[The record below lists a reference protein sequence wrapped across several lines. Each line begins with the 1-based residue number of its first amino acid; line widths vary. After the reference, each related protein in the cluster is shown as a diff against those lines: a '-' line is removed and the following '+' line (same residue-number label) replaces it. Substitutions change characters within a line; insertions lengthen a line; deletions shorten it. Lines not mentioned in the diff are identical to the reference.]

1 LTKSDANINT
11 LAALVLTM
19 GCNLRDLAQ
28 PETLELNSLSGQRVG
43 VDAFLTAFQFLTTI
57 RDRSP
62 EGDGGPLKSSNG
74 KVVSHLMGFLN
85 RTTTLLAAGI
95 KPVFIFDG
103 KAPELKADEIAMR
116 KARREEARAIHQQ
129 ALDAGDF
136 ALAQKMAQ
144 RIISYTPEMV
154 EETKQ
159 LLDLLGVPWVDAKA
173 EGEGQGAVMASLG
186 QRDAVAT
193 QDWDALLYGT
203 PVMIRNM
210 MTAGNKSH
218 GRVVK
223 AQKIILDDLLSEHQL
238 TREQLID
245 LAIMIGTDFHP
256 GIKGIGPKTGM
267 KLIKQFGN
275 IETICEEKGK
285 EVPERLDEI
294 REIFHNHPSNA
305 VPNEELQLGQVDL
318 DGLKQFLQV
327 DRQFSQRRMDNAIDK
342 LKEAGLVRESGQTSL
357 FSF

>member
-1 LTKSDANINT
+1 
-11 LAALVLTM
+11 M

-28 PETLELNSLSGQRVG
+28 PETLELSSLSGQKIG

-103 KAPELKADEIAMR
+103 QAPELKADEIAMR
-116 KARREEARAIHQQ
+116 KARREEARAIHRQ

-144 RIISYTPEMV
+144 RFISYTPEMV

-173 EGEGQGAVMASLG
+173 EGEGQGAVMAALG
-186 QRDAVAT
+186 QLDAVAT

-203 PVMIRNM
+203 PVLIRNM

-223 AQKIILDDLLSEHQL
+223 AQKIILDDLLAEHDL
-238 TREQLID
+238 SREQLID

-256 GIKGIGPKTGM
+256 GIKGIGPKTGI
-267 KLIKQFGN
+267 KLIKQFGD
-275 IETICEEKGK
+275 IETICAEKGK
-285 EVPERLDEI
+285 DLPEKLGEI
-294 REIFHNHPSNA
+294 REIFRNHPSNE
-305 VPNEELQLGQVDL
+305 VPNEELQMGSVDL

-342 LKEAGLVRESGQTSL
+342 LKEAGLVRETGQTSL

>member
-1 LTKSDANINT
+1 
-11 LAALVLTM
+11 M
-19 GCNLRDLAQ
+19 GCNLRDLTQ
-28 PETLELNSLSGQRVG
+28 PETIELNSLSGQRIG

-103 KAPELKADEIAMR
+103 KAPELKADEIATR

-154 EETKQ
+154 AETKQ

-186 QRDAVAT
+186 QLDAVAT

-223 AQKIILDDLLSEHQL
+223 AQKIILDDLLSEHEL

-256 GIKGIGPKTGM
+256 GIRGIGPKTGI

-294 REIFHNHPSNA
+294 REIFHNHPSNE
-305 VPNEELQLGQVDL
+305 VPNEELQMGQVDL

>member
-1 LTKSDANINT
+1 
-11 LAALVLTM
+11 M

-28 PETLELNSLSGQRVG
+28 PETLELSTLTGQKIG

-95 KPVFIFDG
+95 KPVFVFDG

-129 ALDAGDF
+129 AIEAGDF

-154 EETKQ
+154 QETKQ

-173 EGEGQGAVMASLG
+173 EGEGQAAVMATLG
-186 QRDAVAT
+186 QLDAVAT
-193 QDWDALLYGT
+193 QDWDALLYGA
-203 PVMIRNM
+203 PVLIRNM

-218 GRVVK
+218 GRIVK
-223 AQKIILDDLLSEHQL
+223 AQKIILEDLLDEHQL
-238 TREQLID
+238 TRKQLID

-256 GIKGIGPKTGM
+256 GIKGIGPKTGI
-267 KLIKQFGN
+267 KLIKQFGD
-275 IETICEEKGK
+275 IETICQEKGK

-294 REIFHNHPSNA
+294 RAIFHNHPSNEVA
-305 VPNEELQLGQVDL
+305 SEKLQMGEVDVE
-318 DGLKQFLQV
+318 GLCQFLQV
-327 DRQFSQRRMDNAIDK
+327 ERQFSQRRMDNAMEK
-342 LKEAGLVRESGQTSL
+342 LKQAGLVRESGQTSL

>member
-1 LTKSDANINT
+1 MLRPVVNH
-11 LAALVLTM
+11 M

-28 PETLELNSLSGQRVG
+28 PENLELTSLSGQRIG
-43 VDAFLTAFQFLTTI
+43 VDAFLTAYQFLTTI

-85 RTTTLLAAGI
+85 RTTSLLAAGI

-103 KAPELKADEIAMR
+103 KAPELKADELAIR
-116 KARREEARAIHQQ
+116 KARRDEARKTHQE

-159 LLDLLGVPWVDAKA
+159 LLDLLGVPWVAAKA
-173 EGEGQGAVMASLG
+173 EGEGQAAVMARIG
-186 QRDAVAT
+186 QLDAVAT

-203 PVMIRNM
+203 PVLIRNM
-210 MTAGNKSH
+210 MTAGNKQH

-223 AQKIILDDLLSEHQL
+223 AQKIILADLLGEHDL
-238 TREQLID
+238 STDQLID

-256 GIKGIGPKTGM
+256 GIRGIGPKTGI
-267 KLIKQFGN
+267 KLIKQFGD
-275 IETICEEKGK
+275 IETICAEKDK
-285 EVPERLDEI
+285 EVPQRLDEI
-294 REIFHNHPSNA
+294 REIFRNHPSNEVSSEA
-305 VPNEELQLGQVDL
+305 LQMGEIDVA
-318 DGLKQFLQV
+318 GLKQFLQI
-327 DRQFSQRRMDNAIDK
+327 DRQFSQRRMDNAMEK
-342 LKEAGLVRESGQTSL
+342 LTQAGLIRESGQTSL

>member
-1 LTKSDANINT
+1 
-11 LAALVLTM
+11 M

-28 PETLELNSLSGQRVG
+28 PETLELSSLSGQKIG

-103 KAPELKADEIAMR
+103 QAPELKADEIAMR
-116 KARREEARAIHQQ
+116 KARREEARAIHRQ

-144 RIISYTPEMV
+144 RFISYTPEMV

-173 EGEGQGAVMASLG
+173 EGEGQGAVMAALG
-186 QRDAVAT
+186 QLDAVAT

-203 PVMIRNM
+203 PVLIRNM

-223 AQKIILDDLLSEHQL
+223 AQKIILDDLLAEHDL
-238 TREQLID
+238 SREQLID

-256 GIKGIGPKTGM
+256 GIKGIGPKTGI
-267 KLIKQFGN
+267 KLIKQFGD
-275 IETICEEKGK
+275 IETICAEKGK
-285 EVPERLDEI
+285 DLPEKLGEI
-294 REIFHNHPSNA
+294 REIFHNHPSNE
-305 VPNEELQLGQVDL
+305 VPNEELQMGSVDL